1 MVSTVLIMTSWI
13 LALCC
18 AFPILVNAKL
28 ETFELPENESEIL
41 GLVKCCW
48 NISWDWSK
56 FLACRIK
63 YRSYC
68 MEHWDMENGRL
79 IYRNSVG
86 VGNFVK

>member
-28 ETFELPENESEIL
+28 ETFKLPENESEIL

-48 NISWDWSK
+48 NISRDWSK

-86 VGNFVK
+86 AGNFVR